1 MINIAD
7 AIKRLKQEVSNP
19 SKGLPDD
26 LFHYISSTTPIINV
40 DLLLKDK
47 NGRTLLSWRNDKFHE
62 QGWHVPGGIIRFKET
77 IKERINEVARI
88 EIGTFLDSYNPE
100 PIAINEVFNH
110 EHEVRSHFISL
121 LYRCSLSNDFVPENK
136 GLSKFDPGYLMWHK
150 SCPDD
155 LLKLHEIY
163 RKYL

>member
-40 DLLLKDK
+40 DLLLKDE
-47 NGRTLLSWRNDKFHE
+47 NGRTLLAWRNDQFHE

-77 IKERINEVARI
+77 IKEKF
-88 EIGTFLDSYNPE
+88 FLVQLIISGSHSSK
-100 PIAINEVFNH
+100 VFGKTA
-110 EHEVRSHFISL
+110 
-121 LYRCSLSNDFVPENK
+121 K
-136 GLSKFDPGYLMWHK
+136 GLHNVIILSSFFGAIRVLNEESMCLG
-150 SCPDD
+150 SNSFTQF
-155 LLKLHEIY
+155 
-163 RKYL
+163 